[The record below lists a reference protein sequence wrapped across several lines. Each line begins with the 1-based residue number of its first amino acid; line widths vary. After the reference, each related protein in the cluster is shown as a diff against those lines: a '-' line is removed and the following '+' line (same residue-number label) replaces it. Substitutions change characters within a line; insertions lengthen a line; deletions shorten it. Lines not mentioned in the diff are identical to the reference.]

1 MRFILFGMIFYI
13 ILGCASSSGYQTKGV
28 SKEPLHQKFG
38 TAKTKESKKK
48 QGNSLY
54 MVTSYYGKK
63 FHGRKTSNG
72 DVFDMYKLT
81 AAHRFLP
88 FNTIIEVTNL
98 ANNRSVRVRVNDRGP
113 FVGNRILDLS
123 YAAARKIGLTGAGVG
138 KVQIRIIRL
147 GEK

>member
-1 MRFILFGMIFYI
+1 M
-13 ILGCASSSGYQTKGV
+13 
-28 SKEPLHQKFG
+28 
-38 TAKTKESKKK
+38 AKTLILIFMFLFALQACSANVQYRKSRKDTSVSNRTP
-48 QGNSLY
+48 NSRKYYVGQVLTG
-54 MVTSYYGKK
+54 MSSYYGKK

-72 DVFDMYKLT
+72 DMFDMYKLT

-88 FNTIIEVTNL
+88 FNTIVEVTNL
-98 ANNRSVRVRVNDRGP
+98 ANGRSVRVRVNDRGP

>member
-1 MRFILFGMIFYI
+1 M
-13 ILGCASSSGYQTKGV
+13 
-28 SKEPLHQKFG
+28 
-38 TAKTKESKKK
+38 AKTLILIFVFLFSLQACSANVQYRKSRADSTTTGRTSNSKKYYAG
-48 QGNSLY
+48 QVLTGMS
-54 MVTSYYGKK
+54 SYYGKK

-72 DVFDMYKLT
+72 DIFDMYKLT

-98 ANNRSVRVRVNDRGP
+98 ANSRSVRVRVNDRGP

>member
-1 MRFILFGMIFYI
+1 MAKTFIFIFVFLYS
-13 ILGCASSSGYQTKGV
+13 LMACSANVQYRKSRADSSSGSTYSSRKYYVGQVIKGM
-28 SKEPLHQKFG
+28 S
-38 TAKTKESKKK
+38 
-48 QGNSLY
+48 
-54 MVTSYYGKK
+54 SYYGKK

>member
-1 MRFILFGMIFYI
+1 M
-13 ILGCASSSGYQTKGV
+13 
-28 SKEPLHQKFG
+28 
-38 TAKTKESKKK
+38 AKTLILIFVFLFSLQACSANIQYRKLRADSSDSGRTSNLKKYYVG
-48 QGNSLY
+48 QVLTGMS
-54 MVTSYYGKK
+54 SYYGKK

-72 DVFDMYKLT
+72 DIFDMYKLT

-98 ANNRSVRVRVNDRGP
+98 ANSRSVRVRVNDRGP

>member
-1 MRFILFGMIFYI
+1 M
-13 ILGCASSSGYQTKGV
+13 
-28 SKEPLHQKFG
+28 
-38 TAKTKESKKK
+38 AKTLILIFVFLFSLQACSANIQYRKLRADSSDSGRTSNLKKYYAG
-48 QGNSLY
+48 QVLTGMS
-54 MVTSYYGKK
+54 SYYGKK

-72 DVFDMYKLT
+72 DTFDMYKLT

-98 ANNRSVRVRVNDRGP
+98 ANSRSVRVRVNDRGP